1 MDKRTQILVI
11 GHNESGCTANHEKIA
26 YDTGAKIAQSGA
38 ILVTGGLGGVMQFSC
53 MGAKEAGGITVGVLP
68 QDKRGEENKFC
79 SVVIPTGMGYA
90 RDFINALSADAV
102 IIIGGGAGTLSEM
115 CAAYM
120 YERPMVAI
128 RGTGGMADEY
138 DGKYMDYRKK
148 FPDATIGCRHSRGC
162 CENCPLT
169 MRTWTLA

>member
-1 MDKRTQILVI
+1 
-11 GHNESGCTANHEKIA
+11 
-26 YDTGAKIAQSGA
+26 
-38 ILVTGGLGGVMQFSC
+38 

-68 QDKRGEENKFC
+68 QDGRGEENEFC

-90 RDFINALSADAV
+90 RDFLNALSADAV

-115 CAAYM
+115 CASYM

-138 DGKYMDYRKK
+138 DGKYLDYRKK
-148 FPDATIGCRHSRGC
+148 FPVQGADTPEEAVKMALSLCGHGS
-162 CENCPLT
+162 
-169 MRTWTLA
+169 

>member
-68 QDKRGEENKFC
+68 QDKRGEENEFC

-90 RDFINALSADAV
+90 RDFINALSADE
-102 IIIGGGAGTLSEM
+102 IFYMFMHGG
-115 CAAYM
+115 
-120 YERPMVAI
+120 R
-128 RGTGGMADEY
+128 
-138 DGKYMDYRKK
+138 
-148 FPDATIGCRHSRGC
+148 
-162 CENCPLT
+162 
-169 MRTWTLA
+169 

>member
-53 MGAKEAGGITVGVLP
+53 HGCKRGWTITVCCT
-68 QDKRGEENKFC
+68 EENQFC
-79 SVVIPTGMGYA
+79 SVVSNWDGIFTQGVLQCYSN
-90 RDFINALSADAV
+90 NALSADAV

-128 RGTGGMADEY
+128 RGTRWNG
-138 DGKYMDYRKK
+138 R
-148 FPDATIGCRHSRGC
+148 
-162 CENCPLT
+162 
-169 MRTWTLA
+169 

>member
-1 MDKRTQILVI
+1 MNGRVQILVI
-11 GHNESGCTANHEKIA
+11 GHNESGCTADHEKIA
-26 YDTGAKIAQSGA
+26 YDTGAQIAQSGA
-38 ILVTGGLGGVMQFSC
+38 VLITGGLGGVMRFSSK
-53 MGAKEAGGITVGVLP
+53 GAKEAGGITVGVLP
-68 QDKRGEENKFC
+68 QNKRGEENEFC
-79 SVVIPTGMGYA
+79 SVVLPTGMGYA
-90 RDFINALSADAV
+90 RDFLNALSADAV

-148 FPDATIGCRHSRGC
+148 FPVRGADTPA
-162 CENCPLT
+162 EAVKT
-169 MRTWTLA
+169 ALALCGHGS